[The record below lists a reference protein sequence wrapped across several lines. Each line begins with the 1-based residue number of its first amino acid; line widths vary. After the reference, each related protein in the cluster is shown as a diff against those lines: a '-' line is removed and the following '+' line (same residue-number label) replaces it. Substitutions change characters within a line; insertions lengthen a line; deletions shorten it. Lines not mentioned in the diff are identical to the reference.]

1 MLHSPRGIETD
12 APPAPAGGGVCG
24 LCYED
29 AMAPVT
35 TACGHG
41 FCKEC
46 MQNYVEALA
55 AEARAAC
62 PTCHAS
68 LSVDMHA
75 AIDGAD
81 GGYGAGGAASAG
93 AGGGSGRGK
102 RKGILSKVDLS
113 LFQSSTKI
121 EARDRQIELASPR
134 THPPNATI
142 PPALPS
148 PHPPTHP
155 PIRHCSRSC
164 TSCKRRTRLPRPS
177 SSHSSSPCST
187 SSSTGCR
194 RYSHSK

>member
-29 AMAPVT
+29 AVAPVT

-75 AIDGAD
+75 ATDGAD
-81 GGYGAGGAASAG
+81 GGYGTGGAASAG

-121 EARDRQIELASPR
+121 EAR
-134 THPPNATI
+134 
-142 PPALPS
+142 
-148 PHPPTHP
+148 
-155 PIRHCSRSC
+155 
-164 TSCKRRTRLPRPS
+164 
-177 SSHSSSPCST
+177 
-187 SSSTGCR
+187 
-194 RYSHSK
+194 YSW

>member
-1 MLHSPRGIETD
+1 M
-12 APPAPAGGGVCG
+12 CG

-29 AMAPVT
+29 VVLPVT
-35 TACGHG
+35 TACGHC

-75 AIDGAD
+75 ATDGAD
-81 GGYGAGGAASAG
+81 GGYGTGGAASAG

-121 EARDRQIELASPR
+121 EAR
-134 THPPNATI
+134 
-142 PPALPS
+142 
-148 PHPPTHP
+148 
-155 PIRHCSRSC
+155 
-164 TSCKRRTRLPRPS
+164 
-177 SSHSSSPCST
+177 
-187 SSSTGCR
+187 
-194 RYSHSK
+194 YSW